1 MKTAWYVDDDKNRLQ
16 AMHLM
21 LKLLEHE
28 MRPFSNAHNAA
39 QALLAG
45 EQPDIVI
52 LDVAMPEVSG
62 IGLLEFIRQRETWNQ
77 LPVIVLA
84 TKQEE
89 DKIQQAI
96 GMGADGYVLKPILLD
111 ELENTMQTTIEKRK
125 QP

>member
-1 MKTAWYVDDDKNRLQ
+1 LKTVWYVDDDKNRLQ

-28 MRPFSNAHNAA
+28 MRPFSSTHNAA

-62 IGLLEFIRQRETWNQ
+62 IGLLEFIRQKGTWNQ
-77 LPVIVLA
+77 LPIIVLA
-84 TKQEE
+84 SKQDE
-89 DKIQQAI
+89 DLVQKAI
-96 GMGADGYVLKPILLD
+96 SMGADGYVIKPIMLD

>member
-1 MKTAWYVDDDKNRLQ
+1 MTIKIGY
-16 AMHLM
+16 
-21 LKLLEHE
+21 
-28 MRPFSNAHNAA
+28 RPCISCLSCLSTKCDPF
-39 QALLAG
+39 AG

-77 LPVIVLA
+77 LPVIILA

-96 GMGADGYVLKPILLD
+96 GMGADGYVLKPIMLD

>member
-28 MRPFSNAHNAA
+28 MRPFANAHNAA

-84 TKQEE
+84 SKQEE

-96 GMGADGYVLKPILLD
+96 GMGADGYVLKPIMLD

-125 QP
+125 QA